1 MAVLASDRSAPASSA
16 AQAEDDPFA
25 LLKALAEASAVFL
38 ALTFIGGWS
47 YLSSYYRTFGLN
59 PLDFDFPVPVV
70 CTIALYVLY
79 QAVWPLLVAGVVVAI
94 LAMAARRTHRLRRE
108 WIVVAICIVLFAVAA
123 AGLLRGRQV
132 ADRDMLDDPTSQ
144 ALPFIAFATK
154 AEFKGGARPACI
166 EWNSLGSPDC
176 KLLLHYKGTYY
187 FFKPVSKEGQDNLLL
202 YMLFDADLIAVHE
215 QRGIDRNEKVQ

>member
-1 MAVLASDRSAPASSA
+1 MEIPADVSAPASSA
-16 AQAEDDPFA
+16 AQVKDDPLA

-59 PLDFDFPVPVV
+59 PLDFDFPLPVV

-79 QAVWPLLVAGVVVAI
+79 EAVWPLFVGGIVVAI
-94 LAMAARRTHRLRRE
+94 LAITARRTHRLRRE
-108 WIVVAICIVLFAVAA
+108 WIVAAICIVLVAVAA

-144 ALPFIAFATK
+144 ALPYVAFATK
-154 AEFKGGARPACI
+154 TEFKGGAKPSCI

-176 KLLLHYKGTYY
+176 KLLMHYKSTYY
-187 FFKPVSKEGQDNLLL
+187 FFKPVSREGQDNLLL
-202 YMLFDADLIAVHE
+202 YMLFDADLIAAHE
-215 QRGIDRNEKVQ
+215 QRGIDRNEKVP